1 MSLTNSLAAWQNNRI
16 YKNILADLTVEE
28 IVYFFQLKHRNKISY
43 RIISIAVLK
52 ANVRGWQRTAGQF
65 SQTVLAVNETEE
77 RLP

>member
-1 MSLTNSLAAWQNNRI
+1 MSKSRDLPLEVSS
-16 YKNILADLTVEE
+16 KNKIKSSVKCSA
-28 IVYFFQLKHRNKISY
+28 IGIYFFQLKHRNKISY